1 MAKYEII
8 QDLLPLGRE
17 HNRPGIPLN
26 PQGIEIHDTD
36 TKGATDENERTYEGN
51 GYHGSSA
58 HIFIDWDSIRQ
69 IIPDNE
75 QAWGAGPTAN
85 GLFIHLEMCVPP
97 SHDPEKFHEVWNR
110 TVWCVAYKCIQYS
123 WSTGPD
129 VWSHRGTSARWHET
143 DHQDPIAFLAEYGE
157 SWESLLA
164 AIDTEI
170 ERQKGEIDMKL
181 NNVVLYFG
189 DADLQIAA
197 DMALVL
203 KCPVMQV
210 GLATPE
216 FLRSVEDGGKFQV
229 GGSTAP
235 EGVKLLAGDNPK
247 TSDRFDTIKS
257 VLKAM
262 GKI

>member
-1 MAKYEII
+1 MSKYEII

-17 HNRPGIPLN
+17 YNRPGTSLS

-36 TKGATDENERTYEGN
+36 TPGATDENERAYEGN

-58 HIFIDWDSIRQ
+58 NIFIDWDSIRQ

-85 GLFIHLEMCVPP
+85 RMFIHVEMCVPD
-97 SHDPEKFHEVWNR
+97 SHDPDKFREIWDR
-110 TVWCVAYKCIQYS
+110 TVWCVAYKCIQYG

-143 DHQDPIAFLAEYGE
+143 DHQDPIAFLAEYEE

-164 AIDTEI
+164 AIDAEI
-170 ERQKGEIDMKL
+170 ERQKGENDVKL
-181 NNVVLYFG
+181 NNLVLYYG

-197 DMALVL
+197 DLAQNFSCPLV
-203 KCPVMQV
+203 QAAY
-210 GLATPE
+210 ATPD
-216 FLRSVEDGGKFQV
+216 LLASATTKYQV
-229 GGSTAP
+229 GGGSAP
-235 EGVKLLAGDNPK
+235 DGVTLLGGG
-247 TSDRFDTIKS
+247 DRFETMKS

-262 GKI
+262 GKV